1 MIVLQT
7 ESCQAKI
14 LDSFSLSVYNAHVDI
29 EGNGIDRMT
38 ANDFNGRIRFG
49 SLYEMYGPLLTEKQQ
64 QCLELYFCEDYSLA
78 EVAEEMKVS
87 RQAIHDLLKRVE
99 QTLERYESMLGFLQ
113 RTEKTRALT
122 EEADAILREAISN
135 TGNDIN
141 IIEENRNAKDNGMVK
156 DNSLKRL
163 ARVREILKELKE
175 TQAE

>member
-1 MIVLQT
+1 M
-7 ESCQAKI
+7 A
-14 LDSFSLSVYNAHVDI
+14 
-29 EGNGIDRMT
+29 
-38 ANDFNGRIRFG
+38 ANDFHDRIRFG
-49 SLYEMYGPLLTEKQQ
+49 SLYEMYGALLTEKQQ

-99 QTLERYESMLGFLQ
+99 QTLEHYESMLGFLQ
-113 RTEKTRALT
+113 RAEKTRALT

>member
-1 MIVLQT
+1 M
-7 ESCQAKI
+7 A
-14 LDSFSLSVYNAHVDI
+14 
-29 EGNGIDRMT
+29 
-38 ANDFNGRIRFG
+38 ANDFNDRIRFG
-49 SLYEMYGPLLTEKQQ
+49 SLYEMYGALLTEKQQ

-135 TGNDIN
+135 TGHDLNT
-141 IIEENRNAKDNGMVK
+141 IEENRNAKDNGMVK

>member
-1 MIVLQT
+1 
-7 ESCQAKI
+7 
-14 LDSFSLSVYNAHVDI
+14 
-29 EGNGIDRMT
+29 MT